1 MVTWEWLVLFAATF
15 VLAGIIYRSWRDELL
30 PIFRRSREQLGEHE
44 ALPEEM
50 ASYRVTGPTEI
61 ELEAPSEFI
70 KDPEVA
76 VRRANDLA
84 DDMGLTYV
92 QRRGVAT
99 QIRRV
104 VRDGGYID
112 DDSIMQC
119 LGVSERRVRRHDEDT
134 VALVSE
140 RQPVLEDASWADVM
154 IRYVRDGA
162 PEVYVASPAGW
173 RRDESDTRRI
183 GVCLENAVVVMSV
196 VQHKGLG
203 NLMRELDPHL
213 TVDHWKDIPE
223 AVRSKVEAL
232 PKGVRTELIRTL
244 KLQRLYE
251 HKDREPTE
259 RYLDL

>member
-15 VLAGIIYRSWRDELL
+15 VLAGIIYHSWRGELL
-30 PIFRRSREQLGEHE
+30 PIFRRSREQLGEDE

-50 ASYRVTGPTEI
+50 ASYR
-61 ELEAPSEFI
+61 ELEALSEFI

-76 VRRANDLA
+76 IRRANDLA
-84 DDMGLTYV
+84 DGMGLTYV

-99 QIRRV
+99 QIRRI

-112 DDSIMQC
+112 DDRIMQC
-119 LGVSERRVRRHDEDT
+119 LGVSERRVRLHDEDT

-140 RQPVLEDASWADVM
+140 RQPVLEDASWANVM

-162 PEVYVASPAGW
+162 PEVYVASPSGW
-173 RRDESDTRRI
+173 HRDENDTRRI
-183 GVCLENAVVVMSV
+183 GVCLENAIVVMSV

-203 NLMRELDPHL
+203 NLMLELDPHL

-223 AVRSKVEAL
+223 AVRTKVEAL

-259 RYLDL
+259 RNLDL